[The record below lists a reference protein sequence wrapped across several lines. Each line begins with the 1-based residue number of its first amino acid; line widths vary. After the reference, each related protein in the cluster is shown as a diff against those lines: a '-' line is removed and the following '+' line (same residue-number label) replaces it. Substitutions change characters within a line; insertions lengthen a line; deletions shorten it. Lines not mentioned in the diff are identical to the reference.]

1 MANNDV
7 SRARTSPVRP
17 SPARPNPARISPN
30 QGVLSG
36 LARWFAVADHR
47 YTAARLAIVIALA
60 LFAAAVLR
68 GNGARSA
75 DFGEVSAKLGPLAA
89 REALT
94 AQDANGFQARLGIS
108 PAGCDDWL
116 YYASDA
122 VMEVSELLV
131 ARCADAAELDRLE
144 AAARDRLDAQLEGFR
159 GYGVDQTALLE
170 RAILWQR
177 GGCLFFGV
185 SEHADQW
192 ESAFLS
198 CLR

>member
-7 SRARTSPVRP
+7 SRTR
-17 SPARPNPARISPN
+17 PARPAAKRGALP
-30 QGVLSG
+30 G
-36 LARWFAVADHR
+36 LRRWFAVADHR
-47 YTAARLAIVIALA
+47 YTAARLAIVAALV

-68 GNGARSA
+68 SGGTRVA
-75 DFGEVSAKLGPLAA
+75 DFGEVSARLAPLAA
-89 REALT
+89 REALA

-116 YYASDA
+116 YYGSDA
-122 VMEVSELLV
+122 VMDVSELLV

-144 AAARDRLDAQLEGFR
+144 AAVRDRLAMQLEGFR

-177 GGCLFFGV
+177 GGWLFFGV
-185 SEHADQW
+185 GGHADQW